1 MYDTYRRTGTVAKK
15 KRVAK
20 LGPTKVN
27 ADTER
32 EFGTRLRL
40 ARLAKNMSQEQLA
53 TQFGLSF
60 QQIQKY
66 EKGTNRMSG
75 SRLIQFSK
83 ALDTTPHQLLGWD
96 RTESAAII
104 NADVYKMAQVF
115 MQIPAL
121 LRPLVLKLLNGI
133 VELVA

>member
-83 ALDTTPHQLLGWD
+83 ALDTTPHQLLGG
-96 RTESAAII
+96 T
-104 NADVYKMAQVF
+104 
-115 MQIPAL
+115 
-121 LRPLVLKLLNGI
+121 RPRVRRSSTPRCTGWRRCSCKSRRCC
-133 VELVA
+133 ARSC

>member
-1 MYDTYRRTGTVAKK
+1 
-15 KRVAK
+15 
-20 LGPTKVN
+20 
-27 ADTER
+27 
-32 EFGTRLRL
+32 
-40 ARLAKNMSQEQLA
+40 MSQEQLA

-96 RTESAAII
+96 KTESAAII
-104 NADVYKMAQVF
+104 DAEVYRMAQVF

-121 LRPLVLKLLNGI
+121 LRPLVLRLLNGI